1 MLNNIKLKPK
11 IIAFS
16 AILIAF
22 SLLIEGIS
30 IFQQKKMNNEDI
42 SSIESVMRK
51 EYDSSIKD
59 QVEVVISMINSI
71 YKDYEQGKYTE
82 DEAKEIAADIVRNMR
97 YGDSGYFWIDTYDGD
112 NVVLLGSETEG
123 TNRMNTT
130 DSNGYKMVADII
142 KNGKN
147 GGGYTEYYFPKE
159 EGDKCLPKRA
169 YSEAFE
175 PFEWVIGTGNYTD
188 DIDKVIEDKSVEVK
202 SVFEKNVMTF
212 SIVIFFVIIVA
223 TAITVIIVRGILN
236 GFKHIDD
243 NINIVAQGNFKD
255 EVSKELLNRKD
266 DFGIMAGKINDM
278 KKALKTLMGKVKE
291 TTNNNSLSVDKIGK
305 NINDLYKS
313 IEEISA
319 VTEQLSAEMQQCAA
333 NSEEIS
339 ASSHEIEKASASMAE
354 KSEQSSVKA
363 IEIAKRAKE
372 TKENVLKSQ
381 RKASKVSD
389 DIEEVVQVSIDK
401 VKIVDKISVLS
412 DVILD
417 ITEQTNLLAL
427 NASIEAAR
435 AGEAGKGFV
444 VVAEEIGTLAQKS
457 QDAVKDI
464 QNIAA
469 EVTTAVNELAESSN
483 TLITFVKTD
492 VSKDYHNFNDVAEKY
507 ENDAVFIE
515 GLITDFSAT
524 SEEFSATI
532 QNIII
537 AIEEV
542 AKAISEAAN
551 GATQIAGKTT
561 NIYNKSVDILK
572 ETEKTSEYSDSLNNE
587 MNKFIV

>member
-1 MLNNIKLKPK
+1 MLNNIKLKQK

-16 AILIAF
+16 MILVGF

-42 SSIESVMRK
+42 SSIESVMRS
-51 EYDSSIKD
+51 EYDLNIKN
-59 QVEVVISMINSI
+59 QVEVAVSMVNNI
-71 YKDYEQGKYTE
+71 YNNYEQGKYTE
-82 DEAKEIAADIVRNMR
+82 DEAKEIAADLVRNMR
-97 YGDSGYFWIDTYDGD
+97 YGESGYFWIDTYDGD

-123 TNRMNTT
+123 TNRIDAT
-130 DSNGYKMVADII
+130 DSKGNTYVADII
-142 KNGKN
+142 KAARN
-147 GGGYTEYYFPKE
+147 GGGYTEYYFTKE
-159 EGDKCLPKRA
+159 GEDKFISKRG

-175 PFEWVIGTGNYTD
+175 PFQWVIGTGNYTD
-188 DIDKVIEDKSVEVK
+188 DIDKAVKDKENEVTGA
-202 SVFEKNVMTF
+202 FNKNIMTF
-212 SIVIFFVIIVA
+212 SIVIFCGIVVA
-223 TAITVIIVRGILN
+223 IVITVIIIREILN

-243 NINIVAQGNFKD
+243 NINVVAQGNFKD

-278 KKALKTLMGKVKE
+278 KKTLKTLIGKAKE

-372 TKENVLKSQ
+372 TKESVLKSQ

-389 DIEEVVQVSIDK
+389 DIKEVVQLSIDK

-469 EVTTAVNELAESSN
+469 EVTTVVNELAESSN
-483 TLITFVKTD
+483 TLITFVKKD

-507 ENDAVFIE
+507 ENDAVFVE

-551 GATQIAGKTT
+551 GATEIAGKTT

-572 ETEKTSEYSDSLNNE
+572 ETEKTSEYSDALNNE